1 MKKSELIEIISKK
14 AHLTKKAAKES
25 VETMFAEV
33 IKSLR
38 KGEKVVLSGFGTFK
52 VKKVED
58 KKGRKSV
65 NDPTPIIHK
74 SHKVVRFSVAKSLK
88 KTVR

>member
-1 MKKSELIEIISKK
+1 MKKSELIEVIAKK

-25 VETMFAEV
+25 IEAIFKEISKGLV
-33 IKSLR
+33 

-65 NDPTPIIHK
+65 SDPTPVVHR
-74 SHKVVRFSVAKSLK
+74 SHKVVRFAVAKSLK
-88 KTVR
+88 KAVK